1 MNQIT
6 RLIRKEIAAVLVFS
20 VIAVTVFATPS
31 QAAKKKAVLAKNN
44 MTLTVN
50 EKKQIVIKKKKR
62 GAKYS
67 YQVKNKK
74 IAKVTKKG
82 KITAKKAG
90 KTKIT
95 VKEKFG
101 KKTRTVGK
109 ILLVVKEK
117 PLPSNSNPPAGTAGA
132 VTPAPTAP
140 APTVPAPA
148 TNTPSGTDT
157 PSSAPDKTP
166 VPEIPGYKNL
176 DISAAKPGNGTLTYN
191 KETGLLCAENIN
203 YFFVPLPESLT
214 PGSKVKVTIK
224 GNYTG
229 TKGFRVWLAGESD
242 GSYSNQANSVE
253 SGISGEFNWE
263 FTLTATDDVSTLQ
276 FKGITYSD
284 NIDTLELS
292 QVAVSYEMNK
302 DPLPTPIPLPTDLP
316 ADKVPAR
323 ETTAP
328 GEHASASLPL
338 MYSDV
343 PDMDYIRVG
352 EDYYMVS
359 TTMFLNPG
367 VPIMHSKDLVHWE
380 IVSYVYDTLEDNDTT
395 NLLNGK
401 QCYGKGSWAASLKYN
416 EGTYYVCFSSNDQA
430 KFYVYTTEDIVNGP
444 WKKHSASGTKHDPG
458 LLFDGDKMYLFSG
471 NGNITMQEIALTE
484 DSIEFKGSAA
494 TVLKKASSQNIVS
507 IEGAHAYKIGEYY
520 YLFFIEWP
528 KSGKRMQWCYRTK
541 SLTEEWEGKVVFC
554 NDGNY
559 SGAGIAQG
567 GIIDTIYGD
576 WYAILFQDHGAVGRT
591 PVLLDVYW
599 VDGWP
604 MLGSDSGKA
613 SASEKLDVNLT
624 SSGKDYIYAD
634 DDFSYTENKLKLVW
648 QWNHNPDN
656 ANWSVTEREGYLR
669 LTTGSLATSIKDA
682 RNSLTQRTYGPSCTS
697 ETCID
702 VTNMKNGDYAGICAF
717 QNAYGQAGVMK
728 DENGNSFIY
737 YGSGTDSLKI
747 LDSDKV
753 ALNQNQVYLKVTYDF
768 VNNIARCY
776 YSLDGTNWVRIGSDL
791 KMTYDLSIFMG
802 YRTYLY
808 NYATKET
815 GGSVDFDYYKIYA

>member
-1 MNQIT
+1 MKKMQLMKKGT
-6 RLIRKEIAAVLVFS
+6 AALLVLT
-20 VIAVTVFATPS
+20 VIASSLSVTPS
-31 QAAKKKAVLAKNN
+31 QAAQKKAVLAKKNLT
-44 MTLTVN
+44 MTVK
-50 EKKQIVIKKKKR
+50 EKKQIKIKKKLK

-67 YQVKNKK
+67 YLVKDKK
-74 IAKVTKKG
+74 IATVTKKG
-82 KITAKKAG
+82 KITAKKVG

-95 VKEKFG
+95 VKEKYG

-109 ILLVVKEK
+109 INLVVKKKKEV
-117 PLPSNSNPPAGTAGA
+117 PVNSNPPQSTAA
-132 VTPAPTAP
+132 VTPTPAVPAPTAP
-140 APTVPAPA
+140 APA
-148 TNTPSGTDT
+148 TGTPSAT

-166 VPEIPGYKNL
+166 APEIPGMKNL
-176 DISAAKPGNGTLTYN
+176 DISAAKPGNGTLAYD
-191 KETGLLCAENIN
+191 KDTGLLRAENIN

-214 PGSKVKVTIK
+214 PGSKVKVTVK

-253 SGISGEFNWE
+253 SKISGEFSWD

-284 NIDTLELS
+284 NIDVLEIS
-292 QVAVSYEMNK
+292 QVAVSYEINK

-316 ADKVPAR
+316 ADQVPAR
-323 ETTAP
+323 ATTAP
-328 GEHASASLPL
+328 GEHATASLPL

-401 QCYGKGSWAASLKYN
+401 QCYGKGSWAASIKYN

-471 NGNITMQEIALTE
+471 NGNITLQEIALTE
-484 DSIEFKGSAA
+484 DSIEFKGSAT

-541 SLTEEWEGKVVFC
+541 SLTDEWEGKVVFC
-554 NDGNY
+554 DDGNY

-567 GIIDTIYGD
+567 GIIDTVYGD

-599 VDGWP
+599 VEDC
-604 MLGSDSGKA
+604 L
-613 SASEKLDVNLT
+613 L
-624 SSGKDYIYAD
+624 
-634 DDFSYTENKLKLVW
+634 
-648 QWNHNPDN
+648 
-656 ANWSVTEREGYLR
+656 LR
-669 LTTGSLATSIKDA
+669 SWRSTLRHRA
-682 RNSLTQRTYGPSCTS
+682 R
-697 ETCID
+697 I
-702 VTNMKNGDYAGICAF
+702 
-717 QNAYGQAGVMK
+717 
-728 DENGNSFIY
+728 
-737 YGSGTDSLKI
+737 
-747 LDSDKV
+747 
-753 ALNQNQVYLKVTYDF
+753 
-768 VNNIARCY
+768 
-776 YSLDGTNWVRIGSDL
+776 
-791 KMTYDLSIFMG
+791 IFMQTMIF
-802 YRTYLY
+802 RIR
-808 NYATKET
+808 
-815 GGSVDFDYYKIYA
+815 KIS